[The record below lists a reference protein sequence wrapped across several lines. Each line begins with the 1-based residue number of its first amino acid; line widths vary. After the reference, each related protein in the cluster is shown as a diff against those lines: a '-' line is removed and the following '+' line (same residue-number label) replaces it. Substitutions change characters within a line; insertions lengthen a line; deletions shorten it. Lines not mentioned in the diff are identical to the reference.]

1 MSFSHSTYIQN
12 KILIFKKNLFQTQKM
27 DSNPWLV
34 ESIEVF
40 NFFCCPECV
49 YRSQEEFSFQVH
61 ALQNHPQSQ
70 ALFHG
75 FCQKPPTDE
84 NRNPEGEWQNLG
96 LRFL

>member
-1 MSFSHSTYIQN
+1 MS
-12 KILIFKKNLFQTQKM
+12 
-27 DSNPWLV
+27 SNPWIV

-75 FCQKPPTDE
+75 FCPKPPTDE
-84 NRNPEGEWQNLG
+84 NINPEGEWQNLG
-96 LRFL
+96 LAHIL